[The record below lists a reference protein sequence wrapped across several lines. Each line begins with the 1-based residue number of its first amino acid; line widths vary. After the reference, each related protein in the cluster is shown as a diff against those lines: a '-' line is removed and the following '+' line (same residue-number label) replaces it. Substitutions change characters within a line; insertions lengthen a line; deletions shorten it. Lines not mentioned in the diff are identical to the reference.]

1 MALLTCK
8 NLSFAYENQLV
19 IDNLSFEVKAGDYL
33 CIVGENGTGKTTL
46 MKGLLGLKKPMKGEI
61 QTGEGLRADQIGYL
75 PQQTVAQRDFPA
87 SVLEVVLS
95 GCLNSK
101 GFSPF
106 YSRADKNKASD
117 HMKLL
122 GIWDKRKEC
131 YRELSGGYK
140 QRVLLARALCATSK
154 VLLLDEPTTG
164 LDPVA
169 IFDFYEIVERLNR
182 KHGITV
188 IMISHD
194 IKEAIKQADHILH
207 LTQEDFFFGT
217 TKQYLDSNLGKDFLG
232 GHEDVE

>member
-19 IDNLSFEVKAGDYL
+19 IDNLSFEVKTGDYL

-131 YRELSGGYK
+131 YRDLSGGYK

>member
-19 IDNLSFEVKAGDYL
+19 IDNLSFEVKTGDYL

-61 QTGEGLRADQIGYL
+61 RTGEGLRADQIGYL

-87 SVLEVVLS
+87 SVMEVVLS

-131 YRELSGGYK
+131 YRDLSGGYK

-217 TKQYLDSNLGKDFLG
+217 TKQYLDSNLGKGFLG

>member
-1 MALLTCK
+1 MALITCK

-46 MKGLLGLKKPMKGEI
+46 MKGILGLKKPVKGQI
-61 QTGEGLRADQIGYL
+61 LTGEGLRADQIGYL
-75 PQQTVAQRDFPA
+75 PQQTAAQKDFPA
-87 SVLEVVLS
+87 SVMEVVLS
-95 GCLNSK
+95 GCLNKK
-101 GFSPF
+101 GFNPF
-106 YSRADKNKASD
+106 YSGADKEKAKD
-117 HMKLL
+117 NMELL

-131 YRELSGGYK
+131 FRDLSGGYQ

-164 LDPVA
+164 LDPVV
-169 IFDFYEIVERLNR
+169 IMDFYEMAQHLNK

-188 IMISHD
+188 IMVSHD

-207 LTQEDFFFGT
+207 LTQDAFFFGT
-217 TKQYLDSNLGKDFLG
+217 TKQYLNSNLGKDFLG
-232 GHEDVE
+232 GYEDVE

>member
-131 YRELSGGYK
+131 YRDLSGGYK

-169 IFDFYEIVERLNR
+169 IFDFYEIVERLNK

-217 TKQYLDSNLGKDFLG
+217 TKQYLDSNLGKGFLG

>member
-19 IDNLSFEVKAGDYL
+19 IDNLSFEVKTGDYL

-87 SVLEVVLS
+87 SVMEVVLS

>member
-8 NLSFAYENQLV
+8 DLSFAYENQLV

-87 SVLEVVLS
+87 SVMEVVLS

-106 YSRADKNKASD
+106 YSKEDKNKASD

-131 YRELSGGYK
+131 YRDLSGGYK

-169 IFDFYEIVERLNR
+169 ILDFYEIVERLNR

-217 TKQYLDSNLGKDFLG
+217 TKQYLDSNTGKGFLG